1 MLNVTRPPANYR
13 RALGAFKQA
22 FRNKRNFSS
31 FVHMVFALIIIQAEW
46 TVSNLSDRHSRP
58 DQKARRAYNRFFTTA
73 AWDQTAL
80 AQAMLSYVWSRLAID
95 DDDTLLL
102 IIDDTFSR
110 KFADATDGV
119 GNFRNGSTGDVENG
133 NVIVTSCLQYGGLYV
148 PFQPVLYLGEDE
160 AETLS
165 EQFQTKLE
173 LAVEKIVKPLQS
185 DRLERQLPLSLTRHT
200 TQRR

>member
-73 AWDQTAL
+73 AWDQTTL
-80 AQAMLSYVWSRLAID
+80 AQAMQ
-95 DDDTLLL
+95 TLKTGTSSSLPASSTVVS
-102 IIDDTFSR
+102 TFPSSLFSISV
-110 KFADATDGV
+110 K
-119 GNFRNGSTGDVENG
+119 
-133 NVIVTSCLQYGGLYV
+133 
-148 PFQPVLYLGEDE
+148 
-160 AETLS
+160 
-165 EQFQTKLE
+165 TKLE
-173 LAVEKIVKPLQS
+173 PAVEKTVKPLQPPTGAAVTVVADS
-185 DRLERQLPLSLTRHT
+185 AYYYGKAAERSP
-200 TQRR
+200 